1 MSTGGGTAY
10 QHSTHKANR
19 DQIIEEFKNRKN
31 KVNDFGYGRGN
42 NNNSNIRSSS
52 LHKGTD
58 EINQNESNDK
68 IGRYD
73 NKANKTLNNINIHES
88 IRDDIPTTPT
98 TFNNEHSR
106 GDSGTESY
114 HPDNHLDSDDDNH
127 NNDPRKMF
135 IGGLSW
141 QTTPEKL
148 REYFGQ
154 FGEINECMVMRDPQT
169 KRARGFGFITFVNI
183 ESVNKVLKKNDHEL
197 DNKKID
203 PKVAYPKKAHQKLVV
218 RTKKIFIGGL
228 GSTST
233 RDDLKEYFE
242 QYGEVKDTILM
253 YDKST
258 QRHRGFGFITFESE
272 DVADKV
278 CEIHFHE
285 INGKMVECKKAQPKE
300 IMLPV
305 QINKTR
311 AAAARNV
318 YGLAPEQLLALQN
331 MNNWGNNMPFPNSQ
345 GPYPLPYHALM
356 SQMSMSPQRT
366 SPGSYNDVNR
376 VHPIYMPNRS
386 PLQLYDHPHHPNHQL
401 PSNFGSLNVSGDIFN
416 KYPNHVVAGSNG
428 ISR

>member
-1 MSTGGGTAY
+1 MATASGTVY
-10 QHSTHKANR
+10 QHSSHKATR
-19 DQIIEEFKNRKN
+19 DQIIEDFKNRKN
-31 KVNDFGYGRGN
+31 QVDEFGIGVVRNENREASQIDDCKLNSGRFGKGSRPVHN
-42 NNNSNIRSSS
+42 NNN
-52 LHKGTD
+52 
-58 EINQNESNDK
+58 
-68 IGRYD
+68 
-73 NKANKTLNNINIHES
+73 IHNMVREE
-88 IRDDIPTTPT
+88 T
-98 TFNNEHSR
+98 NYNEHSR

-114 HPDNHLDSDDDNH
+114 QPENHIDSDDDTL

-169 KRARGFGFITFVNI
+169 KRARGFGFITFANV
-183 ESVNKVLKKNDHEL
+183 ESVNKVLKKCEHEL

-203 PKVAYPKKAHQKLVV
+203 PKVAYPKKVQQKLVV
-218 RTKKIFIGGL
+218 KTKKVFIGGL

-233 RDDLKEYFE
+233 QEDLKNYFE

-253 YDKST
+253 YDKNT

-305 QINKTR
+305 QINKNR

-318 YGLAPEQLLALQN
+318 YGLAPEQLLALQSI
-331 MNNWGNNMPFPNSQ
+331 NNWGNNISFPTNP
-345 GPYPLPYHALM
+345 PYQPIPYHTLM
-356 SQMSMSPQRT
+356 NQINMSPQRT
-366 SPGSYNDVNR
+366 SPGTFNDGNR
-376 VHPIYMPNRS
+376 VHPLYLANRN
-386 PLQLYDHPHHPNHQL
+386 PIPIYDHAQL
-401 PSNFGSLNVSGDIFN
+401 TSNFSNLNTGGDVFN
-416 KYPNHVVAGSNG
+416 KYPNHVVAGNNG
-428 ISR
+428 LSR

>member
-1 MSTGGGTAY
+1 MSTAGGTVY
-10 QHSTHKANR
+10 QHATHKATR
-19 DQIIEEFKNRKN
+19 DQIIEDFKNRKN
-31 KVNDFGYGRGN
+31 KVNEYNYGSGSIN
-42 NNNSNIRSSS
+42 ESNVKSPSLQKSS
-52 LHKGTD
+52 G
-58 EINQNESNDK
+58 EINQNESNEK

-73 NKANKTLNNINIHES
+73 KANKTLNNINIHKS
-88 IRDDIPTTPT
+88 IRDETTNY
-98 TFNNEHSR
+98 NNEHSR

-114 HPDNHLDSDDDNH
+114 HPDNHVDEDDDNH
-127 NNDPRKMF
+127 NNDPKKMF

-183 ESVNKVLKKNDHEL
+183 ESVEKVLQKTDHEL

-203 PKVAYPKKAHQKLVV
+203 PKVAYPKKSHQKLVV

-233 RDDLKEYFE
+233 RDDLKGYFE

-305 QINKTR
+305 QINKNR

-318 YGLAPEQLLALQN
+318 YGIAPEQLLALQN
-331 MNNWGNNMPFPNSQ
+331 MNNWGNNISFPGNQ
-345 GPYPLPYHALM
+345 PQYPVSYHPLM

-366 SPGSYNDVNR
+366 SPGSYNDMNR
-376 VHPIYMPNRS
+376 VHPLYMPNRS
-386 PLQLYDHPHHPNHQL
+386 PLQLYNHPHHQL
-401 PSNFGSLNVSGDIFN
+401 PSNFGSLNISGDVFN